1 MSEESREKMVCMWL
15 TLVPLEDQELE
26 EDHLSLGVEILSIKC
41 LDLGKMECALGEQ
54 VEGNEK

>member
-1 MSEESREKMVCMWL
+1 MRGKMVCMWL